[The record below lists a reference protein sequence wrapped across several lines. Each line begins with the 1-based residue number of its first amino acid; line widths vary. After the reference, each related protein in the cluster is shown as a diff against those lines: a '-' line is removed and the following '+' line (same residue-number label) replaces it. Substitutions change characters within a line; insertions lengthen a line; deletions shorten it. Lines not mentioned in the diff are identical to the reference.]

1 VRRRTHDDDAGMGAA
16 VDAMYRKEQRL
27 HDEHSTRLYANCA
40 RHPGQWDW
48 PAAVKHLD
56 AEERRE
62 WRR

>member
-1 VRRRTHDDDAGMGAA
+1 MGDA
-16 VDAMYRKEQRL
+16 VDAMYREEQRL
-27 HDEHSTRLYANCA
+27 HDEHSSRLYANCA

-48 PAAVKHLD
+48 PAAVKYTD

>member
-1 VRRRTHDDDAGMGAA
+1 MKRRAPDEEADFDAA
-16 VDAMYRKEQRL
+16 VDAMYREEQRL
-27 HDEHSTRLYANCA
+27 HDEHSAHLYANCA

-48 PAAVKHLD
+48 PAAVKYTD

>member
-1 VRRRTHDDDAGMGAA
+1 MGDA
-16 VDAMYRKEQRL
+16 VDAVYREEQRL
-27 HDEHSTRLYANCA
+27 HDEHSARLYANCA